1 MVNAPKKEVR
11 IRAPAKINLRLE
23 VLGLREDNYHEI
35 LSWVYPVSLWDEIRL
50 ERIEKGVYLECD
62 HPQVPEEDLSVKAAK
77 LFLRYTG
84 LKMGIKIKLKKNI
97 PIGSGL
103 GGGSSDAASTLRG
116 LMELSGFQL
125 EEKELFEL
133 GSQLGSDIPFFLK
146 GKPAL
151 IGGKGERII
160 QELPP
165 LKLFLVILYP
175 KKPLSS
181 SAIYR
186 LYDLSLT
193 KGGGKNRIIRDFP
206 PRKWEEFLYNA
217 LEEVAERVL
226 PEIKEMK
233 NLLRQKGAKGVLMT
247 GSGSAVFGIYEREE
261 EARSAFE
268 FLKAFDWEVFL
279 VETL

>member
-151 IGGKGERII
+151 IGGRGERII

-193 KGGGKNRIIRDFP
+193 KGGGENRIIRDFP